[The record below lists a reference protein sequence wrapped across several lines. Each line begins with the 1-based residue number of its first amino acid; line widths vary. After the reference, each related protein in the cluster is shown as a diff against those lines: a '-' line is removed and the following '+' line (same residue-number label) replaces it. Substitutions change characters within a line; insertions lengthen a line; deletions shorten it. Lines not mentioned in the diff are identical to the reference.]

1 MITCKEIKQYYR
13 SFESRKEANSVIR
26 NREIMKRPG
35 VFLDDSK
42 EWYTIIETTD
52 NSVVFEND
60 KGERIFYEFEN
71 ILLDY
76 LFTDGEVIGIK
87 R

>member
-1 MITCKEIKQYYR
+1 MITCKEIKQYFR

>member
-60 KGERIFYEFEN
+60 KGEMIFYEFEN